1 MEEIDKLMDKALNF
15 VGKNMRPFSFLYR
28 CKPKIYWDD
37 IYFRTDAIMEKYIKD
52 NNGQAAS
59 PINGAIS
66 G

>member
-1 MEEIDKLMDKALNF
+1 MNKALNF
-15 VGKNMRPFSFLYR
+15 VGNNMQPFSFLYR

-37 IYFRTDAIMEKYIKD
+37 IYFRTNAIMEKYIKD

-66 G
+66 GRLF